1 MDWSE
6 TSIMNIELRDGLPFV
21 KLDLTHKDKTL
32 NVKNVLVD
40 TGSASTIISTD
51 IAINLELG
59 PSPDDELFRI
69 RGVGGSEYVYEK
81 NIEKIKLETA
91 TIINLKV
98 DLGAMDYGFE
108 IDAIIGMN
116 FLISAKL
123 IIDLDKMIIYGIGT

>member
-91 TIINLKV
+91 TIMNLKV
-98 DLGAMDYGFE
+98 DVGAMDYGFE
-108 IDAIIGMN
+108 IDDIIGMN

>member
-91 TIINLKV
+91 TIMNLKV
-98 DLGAMDYGFE
+98 DVGAMDYGFE